1 MLFPPLHQPRLT
13 CPTRPAEPADRNGP
27 STTSL
32 AAPKSGSTASVWL
45 SPQSSVCFPGTLGE
59 TRDLG
64 QTKKQDVRRTIKAG
78 ITLRK
83 NVHFYIKYHRMLT
96 SGISRGTLRTCMPCK
111 TTGLG
116 WSIDNTCA
124 PSWTSVEVKLEDWD
138 CLSRSLGNGN
148 VPVLVTGPHHGFI
161 IA

>member
-1 MLFPPLHQPRLT
+1 
-13 CPTRPAEPADRNGP
+13 
-27 STTSL
+27 
-32 AAPKSGSTASVWL
+32 
-45 SPQSSVCFPGTLGE
+45 
-59 TRDLG
+59 
-64 QTKKQDVRRTIKAG
+64 
-78 ITLRK
+78 
-83 NVHFYIKYHRMLT
+83 MLT

-138 CLSRSLGNGN
+138 CLSLSLGNGN
-148 VPVLVTGPHHGFI
+148 VLVLVTGPHHGFI